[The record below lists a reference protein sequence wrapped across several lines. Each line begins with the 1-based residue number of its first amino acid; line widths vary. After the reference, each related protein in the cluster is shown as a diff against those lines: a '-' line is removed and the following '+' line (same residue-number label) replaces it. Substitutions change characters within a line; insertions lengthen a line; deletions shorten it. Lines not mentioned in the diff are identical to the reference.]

1 MVEENIDKW
10 KSMVDKVDMEKISGD
25 FWMQVNRMLERNT
38 YEHALTLIDENGREL
53 ISKEEVDGLS
63 KVGWRRHLRSVRK
76 KIMILIMSR
85 REK

>member
-25 FWMQVNRMLERNT
+25 FWMQVNRMPERNT

-63 KVGWRRHLRSVRK
+63 KVGWRRHSRSVRR